1 MKKIAVIPN
10 FINDKDGSCFR
21 QICEYMSGL
30 VACINVPLGS
40 REVDIANIAYLP
52 FEECFADVAFAV
64 IIGGDGSILNSAPY
78 ACAHNVPM
86 VGVNLGHVGYLAEI
100 ERSDISEL
108 EDILKGNYSI
118 QERMMLSV
126 TACGN
131 EYTVL
136 NDAVIS
142 KGALNR
148 MVRIKLSCNGM
159 VASDFMSDGM
169 IVSTPTG
176 STAYSLSAGGPVI
189 DPLLECIAAT
199 PICPHTLTAR
209 PLVFKGDCVLS
220 LSASNAQEIYLSLD
234 GKNYITIPAG
244 DEVVIRKSEKKLKL
258 IITGDGNFCKTLSYK
273 LSEKKQ

>member
-10 FINDKDGSCFR
+10 FINDKDGSCFF
-21 QICEYMSGL
+21 QLCEYISCM
-30 VACINVPLGS
+30 VECVNVPIGS
-40 REVDIANIAYLP
+40 LKVNISNIAYLP

-78 ACAHNVPM
+78 ACAHDVPM

-100 ERSDISEL
+100 ERSDIAKL
-108 EDILKGNYSI
+108 EDILKGNYKI

-126 TACGN
+126 TALGN

-142 KGALNR
+142 KGVHNK

-159 VASDFMSDGM
+159 VASDFASDGM

-209 PLVFKGDCVLS
+209 PLVFKGDSTLS
-220 LSASNAQEIYLSLD
+220 LSESNFKELYLSLD
-234 GKNYITIPAG
+234 GKNYITIPSG
-244 DEVVIRKSEKKLKL
+244 EQIVIRKSNKKLKL
-258 IITGDGNFCKTLSYK
+258 IITGDGNFCKTLSCK